1 MKKLLNSTWFKCL
14 LPVVFYTVG
23 ATFIEKNNIEPLKR
37 IGYAE
42 QEEYSYYD
50 RDGEEHED
58 ETRIKIDGLG
68 KILTYKDV
76 YLESIPMFIYAV
88 IFASFSSIL
97 NNGKLRNVGVFNCVI
112 FANCILGILL
122 ISLTTRSN
130 WSATLFFWLGIIAA
144 YINLGIRDE

>member
-23 ATFIEKNNIEPLKR
+23 VTFIEKNNIEPSKR

-58 ETRIKIDGLG
+58 ETLIKIDGLG

-76 YLESIPMFIYAV
+76 YLESIPMFILALTFGY
-88 IFASFSSIL
+88 FFK
-97 NNGKLRNVGVFNCVI
+97 NGKLENEDEIKYVI

-130 WSATLFFWLGIIAA
+130 WGATLFFWLGIIAA